1 MKMIG
6 LIALAVS
13 LTCDCARAEDP
24 FWDEWARYFQRID
37 TISVASGD
45 ARQVNAVTHI
55 INPWPRYV
63 RNRRIPA
70 DGQRMVRAI
79 QNYKNG
85 GKSASSGAAGAP
97 GGSTTSGA
105 GGGGAA
111 GGGGD
116 AGGGYLPGQ

>member
-37 TISVASGD
+37 TVTVASGD

-79 QNYKNG
+79 QSYKNG
-85 GKSASSGAAGAP
+85 GKPASSGAAGAP
-97 GGSTTSGA
+97 GGITIGGAGA
-105 GGGGAA
+105 GGG
-111 GGGGD
+111 D
-116 AGGGYLPGQ
+116 TGGGYAPGQ